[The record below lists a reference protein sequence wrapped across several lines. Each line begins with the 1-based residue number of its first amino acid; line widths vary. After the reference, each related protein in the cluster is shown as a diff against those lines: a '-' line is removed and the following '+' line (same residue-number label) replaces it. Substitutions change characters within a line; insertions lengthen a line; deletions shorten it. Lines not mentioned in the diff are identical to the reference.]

1 MRFPKLIKEEYY
13 STSPIAD
20 GVWIQKLS
28 FRINK
33 RLREELLKSNSLR
46 KAYDSY
52 QTYLNTQSQMK
63 IFYTYFVNLKKP
75 LHQKKSRRE
84 IDNEFLEIEKNFI
97 EYSLSACKALYILD
111 VPKGIK
117 KIKTRVERRKKELL
131 KIFRRLPVEICFK
144 IFKYTFT
151 Y

>member
-1 MRFPKLIKEEYY
+1 MRFPKLIKQEYY

-20 GVWIQKLS
+20 GVWIQRLS

-63 IFYTYFVNLKKP
+63 FFYTYFVNVKKP
-75 LHQKKSRRE
+75 PQQRKSRRE
-84 IDNEFLEIEKNFI
+84 IDNEFLEIEKNFV
-97 EYSLSACKALYILD
+97 EYSLSVCKALYILD

-117 KIKTRVERRKKELL
+117 KIKRRVERRKKELL
-131 KIFRRLPVEICFK
+131 KIFPRLPVEICFK

>member
-20 GVWIQKLS
+20 GVWIQRLS

-52 QTYLNTQSQMK
+52 QTYLKTQSQMK
-63 IFYTYFVNLKKP
+63 FFYTYFVNVKKHP
-75 LHQKKSRRE
+75 QQRKSKRE

-117 KIKTRVERRKKELL
+117 KIKRRVKRRKKELL
-131 KIFRRLPVEICFK
+131 KIFRRLPIEICFK